1 MIMLLLFTEE
11 SQREYTWSIVKKL
24 LFFYLKGN
32 KFTVVVNELPS
43 YSHLLKIKV

>member
-24 LFFYLKGN
+24 LFFTLEETN
-32 KFTVVVNELPS
+32 SQL
-43 YSHLLKIKV
+43 